1 MTLQERSTVFSY
13 ALVQNALEILEYAF
27 GMSHNCDRENIIAIA
42 KAKQATEEAKNLL
55 WRKVEDAT
63 DWEGGKE

>member
-1 MTLQERSTVFSY
+1 MTLQERSKVFTY

-27 GMSHNCDRENIIAIA
+27 GMSHSCDREAIIAIG